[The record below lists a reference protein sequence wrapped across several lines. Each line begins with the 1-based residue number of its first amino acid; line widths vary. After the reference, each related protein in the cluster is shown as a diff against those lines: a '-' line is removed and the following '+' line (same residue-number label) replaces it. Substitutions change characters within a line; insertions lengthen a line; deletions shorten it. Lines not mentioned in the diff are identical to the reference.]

1 MDHSMF
7 STLHNLSQTEASAFS
22 KNAEVRPYDDR
33 THKRVELLPVL
44 CLNATQPSGYNIQSS
59 SSAGNSHVEPPP
71 PPPAETATS
80 RNTTAHQEPVVWP
93 EQTQNTTAQRQNARR
108 QQIEETVSQVK
119 QIENQVKEIEQA
131 LKQTAETL
139 QNLLDSE
146 DGIEN
151 V

>member
-1 MDHSMF
+1 MF
-7 STLHNLSQTEASAFS
+7 STLHNLSPTEASAFS
-22 KNAEVRPYDDR
+22 KNAEVRPYDER
-33 THKRVELLPVL
+33 THKRVELLP
-44 CLNATQPSGYNIQSS
+44 
-59 SSAGNSHVEPPP
+59 PPP

-80 RNTTAHQEPVVWP
+80 RNPTAHQEPVVLP
-93 EQTQNTTAQRQNARR
+93 EQMQNTTTQRQNARR
-108 QQIEETVSQVK
+108 QQIEETLSQVK